1 MARYLIVR
9 AGLGLVTIAG
19 VVLLTFVLQ
28 FSLPGDPARRIAG
41 PRASPEVLAT
51 VRANLHL
58 DDSVPSQLVTYVSDV
73 AQGDL
78 GVSYIRRRP
87 VIDLIMERL
96 PATAVLA
103 VGGLV
108 VEVILGGGL
117 GLWDGLRRK
126 RSRGLAAANV
136 VLLSIPTYS
145 LGFLLLVV
153 FAYRLDLL
161 PLGGGTSAKELILPA
176 ATLGLFGVPY
186 YAAVVSESTRTALSA
201 SYMRTAVAKGLPR
214 RVILRRHVIR
224 NCLSPV
230 ITLAGLDVAIYLSG
244 VVFVESVFAWPGI
257 GQLQEQAYNEL
268 DRPLLMGT
276 VIIAAVVVVAFNLV
290 ADVIRALVDP
300 RARVEETG

>member
-9 AGLGLVTIAG
+9 LGLGLVTIVG

-58 DDSVPSQLVTYVSDV
+58 DDPIGSQLVTYVSDV

-87 VIDLIMERL
+87 VIDLVMERL

-103 VGGLV
+103 FGGLL
-108 VEVILGGGL
+108 VEVLLGGGL

-126 RSRGLAAANV
+126 RSRVLAAGNV

-145 LGFLLLVV
+145 LGFMLLVV

-161 PLGGGTSAKELILPA
+161 PLGGGTSPEELILPA
-176 ATLGLFGVPY
+176 LTLGLFGVPY
-186 YAAVVSESTRTALSA
+186 YAAVVSESTRTALS
-201 SYMRTAVAKGLPR
+201 SPYMRTAVAKGLPR
-214 RVILRRHVIR
+214 RVILRRHVLR

-244 VVFVESVFAWPGI
+244 VVFVESVFAWPGL
-257 GQLQEQAYNEL
+257 GSLAAAAVGNRDY
-268 DRPLLMGT
+268 PLLMG
-276 VIIAAVVVVAFNLV
+276 ASLLASSLVVLGSLLTDLAYAFL
-290 ADVIRALVDP
+290 DP
-300 RARVEETG
+300 RVRLS

>member
-9 AGLGLVTIAG
+9 LGLGLVTIVG

-58 DDSVPSQLVTYVSDV
+58 DDPIGSQLVTYVADV

-103 VGGLV
+103 LGGLM

-117 GLWDGLRRK
+117 GLWDGLRRR

-161 PLGGGTSAKELILPA
+161 PLGGGTSPEELILPA
-176 ATLGLFGVPY
+176 MTLGLFGVPY
-186 YAAVVSESTRTALSA
+186 YAAVVSESTRTALS
-201 SYMRTAVAKGLPR
+201 SPYMRTAVAKGLPR
-214 RVILRRHVIR
+214 RVILRRHVLR
-224 NCLSPV
+224 SCLSPV

-257 GQLQEQAYNEL
+257 GELQEQV
-268 DRPLLMGT
+268 RPSTMN
-276 VIIAAVVVVAFNLV
+276 AALTK
-290 ADVIRALVDP
+290 D
-300 RARVEETG
+300 ARERGLS

>member
-103 VGGLV
+103 AGGLM
-108 VEVILGGGL
+108 VELILGGGL

-176 ATLGLFGVPY
+176 ADARALRRALLRRGRLGVDAHG
-186 YAAVVSESTRTALSA
+186 AVVAVHANGGGEGASAAGDPAPARASGTAS
-201 SYMRTAVAKGLPR
+201 R
-214 RVILRRHVIR
+214 R
-224 NCLSPV
+224 
-230 ITLAGLDVAIYLSG
+230 
-244 VVFVESVFAWPGI
+244 
-257 GQLQEQAYNEL
+257 
-268 DRPLLMGT
+268 
-276 VIIAAVVVVAFNLV
+276 
-290 ADVIRALVDP
+290 
-300 RARVEETG
+300 